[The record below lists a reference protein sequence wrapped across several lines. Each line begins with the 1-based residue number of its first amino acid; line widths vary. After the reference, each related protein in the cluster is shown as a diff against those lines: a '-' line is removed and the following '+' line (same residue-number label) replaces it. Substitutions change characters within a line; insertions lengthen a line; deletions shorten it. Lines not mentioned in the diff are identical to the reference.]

1 MFETRERLPIV
12 CPGRAARVPMTCL
25 AGVLGVAL
33 VLAGCADA
41 PKDQSNVLQV
51 HAGQVVDHDGKP
63 VWLRGVQFS
72 NWAFDNPA
80 PDQSTID
87 TYADQDDYRRA
98 AAMGVNT
105 IPFFFRSDQFEDD
118 ANPGVYKSAGF
129 DWLDRNV
136 TWARASG
143 IRLVLTL
150 LAPPGS
156 PQWLTAC
163 DGNTVWDVPAY
174 QDRTVAL
181 WQALAKRYVGEPAIA
196 GYDLFAFPLPSVST
210 DQWHALANRLV
221 SAVRTVDREHI
232 LAIEPPLGA
241 ACVYK
246 GAIDA
251 SDMFRVSDPNVIYT
265 LNGNVPWNYVAQLL
279 ASQGLGDGGSYPD
292 ETQLGALDG
301 SLLQW
306 AHNSYDSTPQE
317 EQLALQ
323 PSETTWTKKS
333 FVYRVTNPDY
343 RIGTPVLQSDDNLG
357 KVYFD
362 DFVIKEYDENY
373 NFVRTVRDVDI
384 EDLTPWGLWQG
395 FSDGSACSDCPAVAH
410 LESDAHH
417 GHASVSIS
425 GSTSSATLE
434 NDVFFFPVRLNYT
447 YAMTGFVKGENS
459 RPNSSSRFRLD
470 FYKYDGVLSLKDK
483 PSLASYLQGF
493 AAWGAAQHVPLYV
506 NDFGAGRPTFMDD
519 KGGLRWVEDMLD
531 LLKANRF
538 HFAYDEYHSDDFG
551 IYAGAPPGLPDLEA
565 VNQPLVDLLSREL
578 TQ

>member
-1 MFETRERLPIV
+1 MFEIRERLTMV

-33 VLAGCADA
+33 MLAGCADA
-41 PKDQSNVLQV
+41 PKDQTNVLHV
-51 HAGQVVDHDGKP
+51 HADQVVDRDGKS

-72 NWAFDNPA
+72 NWGFSNLA

-87 TYADQDDYRRA
+87 TYADQDDYQRT

-105 IPFFFRSDQFEDD
+105 IAFFFRSDQFEDD

-129 DWLDRNV
+129 DWLDQNV

-150 LAPPGS
+150 LAPAGS

-174 QDRTVAL
+174 QDRMVAL
-181 WQALAKRYVGEPAIA
+181 WQALAKRYASEPVIA
-196 GYDLFAFPLPSVST
+196 GYNLLANPLPSVSAE
-210 DQWHALANRLV
+210 QWHSVANRLV
-221 SAVRTVDREHI
+221 SAVRMVDRDHI
-232 LAIEPPLGA
+232 LVIEPPAGA

-246 GAIDA
+246 GILDS
-251 SDMFRVSDPNVIYT
+251 SDLFTVSDPNVLYAFS
-265 LNGNVPWNYVAQLL
+265 GNVPWDYVAQLL

-292 ETQLGALDG
+292 ETQLGALDD
-301 SLLQW
+301 SLRQW

-317 EQLALQ
+317 AQLALQ
-323 PSETTWTKKS
+323 PSETTWTQKS

-343 RIGTPVLQSDDNLG
+343 QIGQPVLQSDNNLG

-373 NFVRTVRDVDI
+373 NFVRTVLDFDI
-384 EDLTPWGLWQG
+384 EDIARWYLYQG
-395 FSDGSACSDCPAVAH
+395 FPNGSECADCPAVAQ
-410 LESDAHH
+410 LESDAHR

-425 GSTSSATLE
+425 GSTSQANLSGGDL
-434 NDVFFFPVRLNYT
+434 FFPVKLNYT
-447 YAMTGFVKGENS
+447 YAMTGFIKGQNS
-459 RPNSSSRFRLD
+459 RPKSSSRFRLD
-470 FYKYDGVLSLKDK
+470 FYKYNGVLPLKDK
-483 PSLASYLQGF
+483 HALALHLQGF

-506 NDFGAGRPTFMDD
+506 NDFGAGRPTFMGD
-519 KGGLRWVEDMLD
+519 KGGLRWVGDMLE
-531 LLKANRF
+531 LLKANHF

-551 IYAGAPPGLPDLEA
+551 IYGGAPGLPDLA
-565 VNQPLVDLLSREL
+565 TVNQPLVDLLSSAL